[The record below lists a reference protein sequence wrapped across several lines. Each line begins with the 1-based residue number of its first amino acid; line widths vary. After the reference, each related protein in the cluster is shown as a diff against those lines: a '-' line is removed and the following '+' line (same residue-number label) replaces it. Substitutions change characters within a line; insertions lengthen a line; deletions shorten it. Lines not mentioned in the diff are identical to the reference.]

1 MPDNPSRPPAAPE
14 TDASVRER
22 RTNRRLRELIDEMLA
37 SVRVAV
43 NRDLWTPEE
52 RAATEAELA
61 RMMDAVRSEVVAP
74 RRAEA
79 PPPRTPGG
87 GSSS

>member
-1 MPDNPSRPPAAPE
+1 MSDTSRTTAAPAAP
-14 TDASVRER
+14 AAPAHER
-22 RTNRRLRELIDEMLA
+22 RTNARLRELIDEMLA

-61 RMMDAVRSEVVAP
+61 RVMDAVRREAI
-74 RRAEA
+74 AA
-79 PPPRTPGG
+79 PPRPAKSGTR
-87 GSSS
+87 

>member
-1 MPDNPSRPPAAPE
+1 MPDTNPTSPAPAAPG
-14 TDASVRER
+14 APAAER

-52 RAATEAELA
+52 RAAAEAELA
-61 RMMDAVRSEVVAP
+61 HLMDAVRRETLARAP
-74 RRAEA
+74 TRVPNA
-79 PPPRTPGG
+79 
-87 GSSS
+87 